1 MGAQES
7 PQLRTMPSQKKHSP
21 ARKLSMKYS
30 TRPPKGLPEFE
41 MVKPSEPVTVAVTE
55 TRPSTGDSS
64 RKTSEDNA
72 PTQSRSSSRP
82 RRPTITIPTK
92 ALVAKQQ
99 STTDNQ
105 PLPPPPSHPPPNQ
118 THKRAP
124 SPAEVALPRS
134 STDTRDLVQSDSRAT
149 TAVPP
154 SAQTPVMRSMF
165 PSYNTTVPLTQQNYV
180 PNPEV
185 VPALTRM
192 REVTGPSS
200 YPPSLHHASSS
211 TSLAPPS
218 QAAVKKESP
227 LRRSESLKRP
237 AVYSTPEELLG
248 LWNVANG
255 QALND
260 EIERKTLEL
269 SW

>member
-1 MGAQES
+1 
-7 PQLRTMPSQKKHSP
+7 
-21 ARKLSMKYS
+21 
-30 TRPPKGLPEFE
+30 
-41 MVKPSEPVTVAVTE
+41 
-55 TRPSTGDSS
+55 
-64 RKTSEDNA
+64 
-72 PTQSRSSSRP
+72 
-82 RRPTITIPTK
+82 
-92 ALVAKQQ
+92 
-99 STTDNQ
+99 
-105 PLPPPPSHPPPNQ
+105 
-118 THKRAP
+118 
-124 SPAEVALPRS
+124 
-134 STDTRDLVQSDSRAT
+134 
-149 TAVPP
+149 
-154 SAQTPVMRSMF
+154 MF

-192 REVTGPSS
+192 REVTGPS
-200 YPPSLHHASSS
+200 PHHHPLNHAPGN

-237 AVYSTPEELLG
+237 AVYSTPGELLG

>member
-1 MGAQES
+1 MAS
-7 PQLRTMPSQKKHSP
+7 LKKHSP
-21 ARKLSMKYS
+21 ARKLSTKYS
-30 TRPPKGLPEFE
+30 TRPPKGLPDFE
-41 MVKPSEPVTVAVTE
+41 MVKSSESVTVAVME

-64 RKTSEDNA
+64 RKISEESA
-72 PTQSRSSSRP
+72 PTEGQHSSRP
-82 RRPTITIPTK
+82 RRPTITIPAK
-92 ALVAKQQ
+92 ALVAKEQ
-99 STTDNQ
+99 STTNHQ
-105 PLPPPPSHPPPNQ
+105 PLLPPPPSHPPPEQIYN
-118 THKRAP
+118 RAP
-124 SPAEVALPRS
+124 SSAGVERQRS
-134 STDTRDLVQSDSRAT
+134 STGTPDLVQSDSRAT

-192 REVTGPSS
+192 REVIRPSS
-200 YPPSLHHASSS
+200 YPPPLHHVPSNISS
-211 TSLAPPS
+211 APPS

-237 AVYSTPEELLG
+237 AVYSTPEDLLG
-248 LWNVANG
+248 LWSIANG
-255 QALND
+255 QALED
-260 EIERKTLEL
+260 AVERKTLEL

>member
-1 MGAQES
+1 MAS
-7 PQLRTMPSQKKHSP
+7 LKNHSP
-21 ARKLSMKYS
+21 ARKLSTKYS

-41 MVKPSEPVTVAVTE
+41 MVKLSEPVTVAVTE
-55 TRPSTGDSS
+55 MRPSTGDSS
-64 RKTSEDNA
+64 RKISEENVPA
-72 PTQSRSSSRP
+72 ERRSSSKP

-118 THKRAP
+118 THKRMP

-134 STDTRDLVQSDSRAT
+134 STDTPDLAQSDSRAT

-200 YPPSLHHASSS
+200 YTPPVHHASSNP
-211 TSLAPPS
+211 SLAPRS
-218 QAAVKKESP
+218 QPAVKKESP

-237 AVYSTPEELLG
+237 AVYSAPGELLG